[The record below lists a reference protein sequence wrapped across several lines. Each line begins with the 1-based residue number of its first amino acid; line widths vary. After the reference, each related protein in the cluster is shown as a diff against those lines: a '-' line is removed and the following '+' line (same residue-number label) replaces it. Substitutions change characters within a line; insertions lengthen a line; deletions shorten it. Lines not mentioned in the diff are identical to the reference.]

1 MTCYK
6 NVVVALLLSAALLL
20 VSTFGPLP
28 IVNNRVQILEFGTS
42 TSFAETTKDNPTIIE
57 KKGQDNTALVTN
69 SATPNTATT
78 VKSAA
83 APAGNPQGKTVATS
97 TTKATTAKTVEG
109 RAKEIANGTPLDYES
124 ALILVNYA
132 DKYDLNPSLI
142 LSVIEVESNFNQW
155 EVGSS
160 RDRGYMQIIPATE
173 KWLASDFGSELGLKY
188 NPDRIFDPE
197 YNIGLAAAY
206 LNLLQTNYG
215 DDYSRILSEY
225 NRGPGNL
232 KKYYQ
237 KNGTYS
243 TSYSRK
249 VLSAEKDYLAFNK

>member
-6 NVVVALLLSAALLL
+6 NVGVSLLLSAAMLL

-57 KKGQDNTALVTN
+57 KKGQDNLAL
-69 SATPNTATT
+69 ATSNATSKTATVAQAAT
-78 VKSAA
+78 APAVNAQAKTAA
-83 APAGNPQGKTVATS
+83 AS
-97 TTKATTAKTVEG
+97 TAKVTKTASVES

-124 ALILVNYA
+124 ALILVEYA
-132 DKYDLNPSLI
+132 DQYDLNPSLI

-155 EVGSS
+155 EVGTS

-206 LNLLQTNYG
+206 LNLLQKNYG
-215 DDYSRILSEY
+215 DNYSRILSEY

-243 TSYSRK
+243 TTYSRK
-249 VLSAEKDYLAFNK
+249 VLSAEKRYLAFNK

>member
-20 VSTFGPLP
+20 VSIFGPLP

-57 KKGQDNTALVTN
+57 KKGQDNPAQATSSAASSTAMAAKT
-69 SATPNTATT
+69 ATPSTAT
-78 VKSAA
+78 
-83 APAGNPQGKTVATS
+83 PQGKTAAAS
-97 TTKATTAKTVEG
+97 TVKANTAKSVDS
-109 RAKEIANGTPLDYES
+109 RAKEIANATPLDYES
-124 ALILVNYA
+124 ALILVRYA

>member
-6 NVVVALLLSAALLL
+6 NVVMAFLLSAALLL

-57 KKGQDNTALVTN
+57 KTGQDNPAQGTN
-69 SATPNTATT
+69 SAAPITAPTEKSATAPVAKPKGQTAT
-78 VKSAA
+78 
-83 APAGNPQGKTVATS
+83 N
-97 TTKATTAKTVEG
+97 TTAKAVTAKSVVD

-173 KWLASDFGSELGLKY
+173 KWLASDFGKELGLKY

-215 DDYSRILSEY
+215 DDYNRILSEY

>member
-6 NVVVALLLSAALLL
+6 NVAVAFLLSAALLL

-57 KKGQDNTALVTN
+57 KKGQDNPAQ
-69 SATPNTATT
+69 ATSGAAPNTASAKTLAT
-78 VKSAA
+78 ASAA
-83 APAGNPQGKTVATS
+83 NPQGNVAASTV
-97 TTKATTAKTVEG
+97 KATTAKSVEA

-124 ALILVNYA
+124 ALILVRYA

-215 DDYSRILSEY
+215 DDYNRILSEY

-237 KNGTYS
+237 RNGTYS